1 MERHLLRS
9 LVALILIIGLAAP
22 HIAAAQGYGPKPRII
37 SVSSTG
43 SGMNPEAIAD
53 GQTQTSLDHRGPG
66 LLVQVWIPNSYE
78 GYWHAAYARLDGS
91 RSIVMARLGTRIVYE
106 SGKAIGTIRHYSNY
120 GSFNNAQCNYEF
132 GIPVGFSYYYVHQQL
147 DVR

>member
-1 MERHLLRS
+1 MKRYRLLLHVS
-9 LVALILIIGLAAP
+9 LSILAGALVGHPAI
-22 HIAAAQGYGPKPRII
+22 AQGYGPKPRII

-120 GSFNNAQCNYEF
+120 GSFNNAQCNHEF

-147 DVR
+147 DLR